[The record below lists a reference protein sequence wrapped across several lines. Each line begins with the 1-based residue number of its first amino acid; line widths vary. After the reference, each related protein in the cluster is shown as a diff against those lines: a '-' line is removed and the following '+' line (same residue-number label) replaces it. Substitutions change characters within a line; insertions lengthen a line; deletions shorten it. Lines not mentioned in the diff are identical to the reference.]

1 MFKIIII
8 IIAALGIFFWYPTSG
23 NPVQEGPS
31 PSDPQQ
37 QSLQHKN
44 TETGKAAGFL
54 LTLLPPKQEWP
65 DPAQKL
71 WLAFN
76 IEEAVNEHTSAD
88 TWVSITEIPLEM
100 QQALLAIEDHNFYN
114 HGAIDMDGILR
125 AALVNITAGEVVQG
139 GSTITQQLTKN
150 LFLSQEQTMSRKAEE
165 AILALVLEHHYSKD
179 QLLEI
184 YFNTTYF
191 GAGTTGIQAAAA
203 TYFNKAPNE
212 LQLAECA
219 VIASLPYAPSALN
232 PLENPEGCKKRQRLV
247 LQTMVKRGYIGT
259 TMADKAAAEPL
270 ALANGLTL

>member
-8 IIAALGIFFWYPTSG
+8 IIAISGIFFWYPTSG
-23 NPVQEGPS
+23 DPVQNNPA
-31 PSDPQQ
+31 PQQ
-37 QSLQHKN
+37 QKN
-44 TETGKAAGFL
+44 TETSKTAGFL
-54 LTLLPPKQEWP
+54 LTLLPPKQDWP
-65 DPAQKL
+65 APVQKL

-76 IEEAVNEHTSAD
+76 IEEAVNERTSAD
-88 TWVSITEIPLEM
+88 NWVSITEIPLEM

-125 AALVNITAGEVVQG
+125 AALVNISAGEVVQG

-165 AILALVLEHHYSKD
+165 AILALVLEQHYTKD

-191 GAGTTGIQAAAA
+191 GAGATGIQAAAA
-203 TYFNKAPNE
+203 TYFDKAPSE

-247 LQTMVKRGYIGT
+247 LQTMVKRGYIGI
-259 TMADKAAAEPL
+259 TMADKAAEEPL
-270 ALANGLTL
+270 PLANGLTL